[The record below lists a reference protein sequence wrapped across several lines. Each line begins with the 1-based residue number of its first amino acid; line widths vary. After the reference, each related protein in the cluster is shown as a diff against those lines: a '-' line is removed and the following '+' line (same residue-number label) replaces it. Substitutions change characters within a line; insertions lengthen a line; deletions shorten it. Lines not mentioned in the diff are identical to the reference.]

1 MTRCPPLCRKNMK
14 SEEENKIKR
23 EKRVVT
29 LEKEKIVKQTIDNKK
44 NQGREKEV
52 KADHRK
58 IEEMVSKR
66 FLK

>member
-66 FLK
+66 FLR